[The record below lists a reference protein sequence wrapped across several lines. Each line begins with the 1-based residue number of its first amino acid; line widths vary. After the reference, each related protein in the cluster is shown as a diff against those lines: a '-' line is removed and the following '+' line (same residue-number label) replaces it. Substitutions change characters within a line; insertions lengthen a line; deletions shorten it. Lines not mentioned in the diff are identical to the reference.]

1 MSNSSITIENKATS
15 VLDTTA
21 TTEAKI
27 EKLLSKTLDTLDDK
41 LTVQENNTK
50 ALLLSEVEN
59 LNLII
64 KQERGLRKLQDQDLL
79 KLALDIN
86 EKEIELDNKIRDI
99 RESQTL
105 NEKEL
110 EDRILELTLETQ
122 HAQDILAE
130 NLAIETGYSKK
141 EILDRVAALENS
153 LISEYFR
160 EKDKEFEDK
169 IEDKMEAFQ
178 DSKIFKILSKLGA
191 NQERMLEF
199 YKKYQWD
206 KEENKALENRY
217 INKEKEEYDKFKEQ
231 KLKDRLKDL
240 QNLEDSNTN
249 KIDNIEDK
257 VVELPKEAINHL
269 QPQILKVQNDIVENI
284 KRYESIKEAQ
294 TILEDKIEDTKDS
307 ITKETKVINENITN
321 INKTQNIITKE
332 LADNTT
338 KISDLNTQ
346 DKIIKKDLLNEKRD
360 NKRFKR
366 KTDKRIMT
374 LRKRVIVQ
382 YVAGFAIVG
391 LIASAINMINE
402 LLTSALRPIFMLND
416 KLGIGDMLREK
427 VGDKFLSKIGID
439 DNVILQK
446 KRIDEVKDKAGK
458 FNYDKYLQ
466 DKGRAKVNVKVNK
479 FQEVWN
485 QKLRDPKSKVYKLS
499 KGDKNISIED
509 ARKEVIAEMDKAG
522 VVDKNN
528 WGVGSLGIK
537 TVKGEEEEFIMH
549 LIHGETIKAAK
560 IQNSTV
566 KKPQAPT
573 ASSTSSANTTK
584 SQTNYPQSP
593 TPSTTSTNTTTKSH
607 NSIQNTMHT
616 TPTPRITKDALRSL

>member
-1 MSNSSITIENKATS
+1 MSASSITIENKATS

-27 EKLLSKTLDTLDDK
+27 EKLLFKTLDTLDDK
-41 LTVQENNTK
+41 LTTQENNTK

-59 LNLII
+59 LNVII

-99 RESQTL
+99 RENQTL

-240 QNLEDSNTN
+240 QNLKDSNTD

-257 VVELPKEAINHL
+257 IVELPKEAINHL
-269 QPQILKVQNDIVENI
+269 QPQILKVQNDMVENI
-284 KRYESIKEAQ
+284 KKYESIKEAQ

-307 ITKETKVINENITN
+307 IIKETKIINENITN
-321 INKTQNIITKE
+321 INKTQNVITKE

-416 KLGIGDMLREK
+416 RLGIGDMLREK

-439 DNVILQK
+439 DNVVLQK

-458 FNYDKYLQ
+458 FNYEKYLQ
-466 DKGRAKVNVKVNK
+466 DRGKDKVSVKVNK

-485 QKLRDPKSKVYKLS
+485 QKLKDPKSKVYKLS
-499 KGDKNISIED
+499 KGDKNVSMTD
-509 ARKEVIAEMDKAG
+509 AKEEVFKEMDKAEVIDRKWFG
-522 VVDKNN
+522 TKAED
-528 WGVGSLGIK
+528 G
-537 TVKGEEEEFIMH
+537 EEEFIMH

-573 ASSTSSANTTK
+573 TPSTSTNTTK

-593 TPSTTSTNTTTKSH
+593 NTTTTSTNAKMPQT
-607 NSIQNTMHT
+607 NSTQNTMHT
-616 TPTPRITKDALRSL
+616 APTPRITKDALKSL

>member
-1 MSNSSITIENKATS
+1 MSSTSTPIIENKATS
-15 VLDTTA
+15 VLDTT
-21 TTEAKI
+21 TEVKV
-27 EKLLSKTLDTLDDK
+27 ERLLSKALDTLDDK

-64 KQERGLRKLQDQDLL
+64 KQERGFRKLQDQDLL
-79 KLALDIN
+79 KLALEIN
-86 EKEIELDNKIRDI
+86 EKEIELDNKIKDI
-99 RESQTL
+99 KENQTL
-105 NEKEL
+105 SEKEL
-110 EDRILELTLETQ
+110 EDKILELTLETQ
-122 HAQDILAE
+122 YAQDILAE

-141 EILDRVAALENS
+141 EILDRITALENS

-160 EKDKEFEDK
+160 EKDKEFEEK
-169 IEDKMEAFQ
+169 IEDKMDAFQ

-231 KLKDRLKDL
+231 KLKDRIAEIEKENS
-240 QNLEDSNTN
+240 QESKIED
-249 KIDNIEDK
+249 IEDK
-257 VVELPKEAINHL
+257 IIDIPKETINHL
-269 QPQILKVQNDIVENI
+269 QPQILKVQNDMVENI

-294 TILEDKIEDTKDS
+294 NIIEEEVKDTKDS
-307 ITKETKVINENITN
+307 IATETKIINENITN
-321 INKTQNIITKE
+321 ITKTQNIMGKD
-332 LADNTT
+332 LAENTT
-338 KISDLNTQ
+338 KISDLNAQ
-346 DKIIKKDLLNEKRD
+346 DKVIKKDLLNEKRD
-360 NKRFKR
+360 NKRFRR

-391 LIASAINMINE
+391 LIASAISMINE

-439 DNVILQK
+439 DDVILQK

-458 FNYDKYLQ
+458 FNYEKYLQ
-466 DKGRAKVNVKVNK
+466 DKGRANVDVKVNK

-485 QKLRDPKSKVYKLS
+485 QKLKDPKSKVYRLS
-499 KGDKNISIED
+499 KGDKKVSIED
-509 ARKEVIAEMDKAG
+509 ARDEVMNEMDKAK
-522 VVDKNN
+522 VIDRND
-528 WGVGSLGIK
+528 WRLLGTI
-537 TVKGEEEEFIMH
+537 KGEEKEFIMH
-549 LIHGETIKAAK
+549 MVHAEAIKSSR

-566 KKPQAPT
+566 KKPQTPTTPSKSSTELQT
-573 ASSTSSANTTK
+573 ASA
-584 SQTNYPQSP
+584 YQSNVS
-593 TPSTTSTNTTTKSH
+593 STTSTNAKTPQINTT
-607 NSIQNTMHT
+607 QNTTHN
-616 TPTPRITKDALRSL
+616 TPTPRVTKNALSLRSL